1 MTPKMAWSIVALFG
15 LSLVLA
21 QGQPANRSSEIG
33 RYQIVT
39 VPGNNNENAQ
49 AFKIDTVTGRTWIK
63 SIDKSNA
70 LAWAVLSDA
79 KTQ

>member
-1 MTPKMAWSIVALFG
+1 MTPKIAWTVVVLFG
-15 LSLVLA
+15 LTLVFA
-21 QGQPANRSSEIG
+21 QGQTANRASEIG

-49 AFKIDTVTGRTWIK
+49 VFKIDTANGRTWVK
-63 SIDKSNA
+63 SFDQSNV

-79 KTQ
+79 KTR